1 MTFDFQEKNKA
12 PYRLFTP
19 PYVLAPMRE
28 RVEQAEAFGK
38 GFQDQSSVLYISY
51 CLSEDQTWLLA
62 VCTDERGEIFE
73 TVTINIDIPN
83 RNRRKKASAR
93 RIGLEKLMTFILGVM
108 SQSVRPWR
116 LVVGRLGRIGEY
128 FVFHYIWKCLMI
140 KQCYK
145 LRYINEI
152 LPVY

>member
-1 MTFDFQEKNKA
+1 MTFNFQEKNKA

-116 LVVGRLGRIGEY
+116 LVVGRLGRIGE
-128 FVFHYIWKCLMI
+128 
-140 KQCYK
+140 
-145 LRYINEI
+145 
-152 LPVY
+152 